1 MGITVILLIAV
12 ILISVICIVYFGA
25 DCAGKINRGA
35 AGAGVIYLL
44 FPVLSGIILCIGAIG
59 FDISSELN
67 ESYDALTTLSEM
79 GIDFSKIIMYVIECV
94 LAFPSFLL
102 PCIGLIRMAVRS
114 GKKSY
119 DYDDEALRKLPVIS
133 AVIGTVFSAAVAVFV
148 CFIAVNVLGYVVSGL
163 LPMILFSIFI
173 GLITFGIGFIIMAI
187 VAPMY
192 ILAAGAYAV
201 AVSLPT
207 GICAA
212 VCGLVFCTMEAVTVI
227 FTIAF
232 MRKLYKDNAI
242 SKKKAVI
249 YSLLSALPAVNIISQ
264 LYMANKLKRSE
275 TL

>member
-1 MGITVILLIAV
+1 M
-12 ILISVICIVYFGA
+12 
-25 DCAGKINRGA
+25 
-35 AGAGVIYLL
+35 
-44 FPVLSGIILCIGAIG
+44 
-59 FDISSELN
+59 
-67 ESYDALTTLSEM
+67 
-79 GIDFSKIIMYVIECV
+79 
-94 LAFPSFLL
+94 
-102 PCIGLIRMAVRS
+102 
-114 GKKSY
+114 
-119 DYDDEALRKLPVIS
+119 
-133 AVIGTVFSAAVAVFV
+133 FV

-163 LPMILFSIFI
+163 LPMILFSIFL

-201 AVSLPT
+201 AVSLPA

-212 VCGLVFCTMEAVTVI
+212 VCGLVFCIAEAVTVI
-227 FTIAF
+227 FTIAY